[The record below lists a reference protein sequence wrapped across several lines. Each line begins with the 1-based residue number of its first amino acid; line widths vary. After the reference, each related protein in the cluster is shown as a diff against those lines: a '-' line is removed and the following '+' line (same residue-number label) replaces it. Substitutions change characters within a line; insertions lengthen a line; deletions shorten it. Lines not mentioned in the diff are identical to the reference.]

1 MRHDRGVS
9 ERSERTTGHSAR
21 RGEARAAGTRARLR
35 PGWRSLSGLLG
46 VAGALHLVAP
56 APYDRLIPRR
66 LGAPRPWVYGS
77 GVAEIACAAALLAP
91 RTRRLG
97 ALVSAALFVGVFP
110 GNVTMAART
119 LRSSRASGRTKALTV
134 ARLPLQVPLVA
145 WALDVAGE
153 ADPPSASAR

>member
-9 ERSERTTGHSAR
+9 TQR
-21 RGEARAAGTRARLR
+21 RVR
-35 PGWRSLSGLLG
+35 PGWRSLAGVLG

-56 APYDRLIPRR
+56 QPYDALIPRR

-77 GVAEIACAAALLAP
+77 GLVEIACAAALVVP

-97 ALVSAALFVGVFP
+97 ALASAALFVGVFP
-110 GNVTMAART
+110 GNVTMASRA
-119 LRSSRASGRTKALTV
+119 LRSSRASSRTQAITV

-145 WALDVAGE
+145 WALDVAGR
-153 ADPPSASAR
+153 ADPARGAAS